1 MAHSH
6 LHSHLESLS
15 QANWASGLP
24 PTPPHHLWIPPMKRS
39 DETLKHL
46 PMRGLECVHLSN
58 ELWWCMCDH
67 LSIILGARG
76 YSCKFS
82 APGHTITG
90 PALTWS
96 SHLCTVMPSPI
107 VHWCPGQP
115 GPRVTRNSEPGLNVW
130 WMQSDE
136 LVSCDDQWGDSIR
149 VPRPVRQ
156 VTIPVEV
163 SQWKP
168 W

>member
-1 MAHSH
+1 MATFGVKLVNSIGEHQILALCITLFQIAPLWNAHSAMA
-6 LHSHLESLS
+6 LFWSS
-15 QANWASGLP
+15 
-24 PTPPHHLWIPPMKRS
+24 M
-39 DETLKHL
+39 
-46 PMRGLECVHLSN
+46 M
-58 ELWWCMCDH
+58 

-115 GPRVTRNSEPGLNVW
+115 GPRVTRNSKPGLNLW